1 MKNLANC
8 ISFDQD
14 FIFIGD
20 ALTNIQIL
28 KKNNAHENEID
39 HVEAKKLHFKKYLS
53 NNINANVVGC
63 FSMSR
68 YLNYDRTDLVRRM
81 VDAEGTPLGQCK
93 EMSEAAKRMLCVVGF
108 SADGYIRMYGVREEK
123 TM

>member
-20 ALTNIQIL
+20 TLTNIQIL

-39 HVEAKKLHFKKYLS
+39 HVDPKKLHFKKYLS

-63 FSMSR
+63 YSMSR
-68 YLNYDRTDLVRRM
+68 YLNYDRTDLVRRT
-81 VDAEGTPLGQCK
+81 VDAEGTPLG
-93 EMSEAAKRMLCVVGF
+93 
-108 SADGYIRMYGVREEK
+108 
-123 TM
+123 